1 MQRLTL
7 SGKLSP
13 AFVKSAETSI
23 DQVWMKLVDAMRL
36 ELNRKNRSL
45 TDTSALKILHT
56 LNTEL
61 DSGDLIREVQSALG
75 CSLPQNLCLEI
86 ARATVH
92 HRYMVEQQSF
102 ERRLA
107 DVQEKKQQKLW
118 EIQAAIDDGK
128 REVHMA
134 KVWVKKA
141 FDNLKSEFNQSIQR
155 VAREITAKIQNIMTN
170 PSKACEL
177 AIERSFTQRNWRH
190 VVMYCIDPTQ
200 YLFREYSSE
209 WERFQ
214 HGLKDQHC
222 QELKGNFTDC
232 LSVIERKLGEL
243 PSLIHGEITVNDL
256 SDALREQC
264 EAIQDDSLRQMV
276 IACLPNLGQDLNWK
290 LKDLSQFTQFGI
302 LELRKYRAGAES
314 HNASL
319 EQRVEGE
326 LAQQKTDIWKTIR
339 GCSARCPGCGT
350 KCNVEHENHWP
361 ERPHECR
368 RHLYPAFNGWQKQED
383 RKPFLL
389 HCRCTQQW
397 QIARTRP
404 PTEPGRPNRFWPNFE
419 ATLRD
424 EHPDWLD
431 ATTRQPLPSMEP
443 TGEFTEDSEDASE
456 DVAREIEENRRAWS
470 NCKDALLQHFTT
482 MADDPDVPWLDR
494 LRGDGALGPNDFPA
508 IRDELFEVV

>member
-200 YLFREYSSE
+200 YLFREYSNE

-232 LSVIERKLGEL
+232 LEIVERKLMDL
-243 PSLIHGEITVNDL
+243 PSQVRGDISVNDL
-256 SDALREQC
+256 SGVLKDMC
-264 EAIQDDSLRQMV
+264 EAVQDDGLRQILV
-276 IACLPNLGQDLNWK
+276 VCLPNFGQETNW
-290 LKDLSQFTQFGI
+290 
-302 LELRKYRAGAES
+302 
-314 HNASL
+314 
-319 EQRVEGE
+319 
-326 LAQQKTDIWKTIR
+326 
-339 GCSARCPGCGT
+339 
-350 KCNVEHENHWP
+350 
-361 ERPHECR
+361 
-368 RHLYPAFNGWQKQED
+368 
-383 RKPFLL
+383 
-389 HCRCTQQW
+389 
-397 QIARTRP
+397 
-404 PTEPGRPNRFWPNFE
+404 
-419 ATLRD
+419 
-424 EHPDWLD
+424 
-431 ATTRQPLPSMEP
+431 
-443 TGEFTEDSEDASE
+443 
-456 DVAREIEENRRAWS
+456 
-470 NCKDALLQHFTT
+470 
-482 MADDPDVPWLDR
+482 
-494 LRGDGALGPNDFPA
+494 
-508 IRDELFEVV
+508 